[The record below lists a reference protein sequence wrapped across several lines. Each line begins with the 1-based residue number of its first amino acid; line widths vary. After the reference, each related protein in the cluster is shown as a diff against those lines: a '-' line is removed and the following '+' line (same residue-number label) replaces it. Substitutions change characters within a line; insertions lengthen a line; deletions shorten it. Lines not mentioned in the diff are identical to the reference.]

1 MDLHLF
7 FTLLLYSLPGLVI
20 GFTLHELM
28 HAVVSVRLGDN
39 TPRRDGRLSLDPL
52 VQIDPFGF
60 AALVVIGFGFARPVV
75 INTLRIRT
83 PVQRALVAFAG
94 PATNLALAAIAGIA
108 LRLLV
113 AASPSISEPSL
124 SISDSGLIEFP
135 YFGQGGAGFILFWV
149 LYQTMYINAL
159 LFVFNM
165 IPIPPLDGFRVFQAL
180 FGRALPDL
188 FTWMERNAQLLAV
201 VGILALFVL
210 PRVGDNQ
217 AGNVLTSAV
226 QRVVSTLYHGS
237 EPPVAGF
244 ESLFNALSGR

>member
-1 MDLHLF
+1 
-7 FTLLLYSLPGLVI
+7 
-20 GFTLHELM
+20 M

-135 YFGQGGAGFILFWV
+135 YFGQGGAGFILFW
-149 LYQTMYINAL
+149 AL
-159 LFVFNM
+159 
-165 IPIPPLDGFRVFQAL
+165 
-180 FGRALPDL
+180 
-188 FTWMERNAQLLAV
+188 
-201 VGILALFVL
+201 
-210 PRVGDNQ
+210 
-217 AGNVLTSAV
+217 
-226 QRVVSTLYHGS
+226 
-237 EPPVAGF
+237 
-244 ESLFNALSGR
+244 

>member
-1 MDLHLF
+1 VDLHLF
-7 FTLLLYSLPGLVI
+7 LTLFLYSLPGLVI

-83 PVQRALVAFAG
+83 PAQQALVAFAG
-94 PATNLALAAIAGIA
+94 PATNLALAALTGLV
-108 LRLLV
+108 LRLVV
-113 AASPSISEPSL
+113 AASPSITTPNL
-124 SISDSGLIEFP
+124 SFSDIGVLQFP
-135 YFGQGGAGFILFWV
+135 YFGQGGGGFILFWV

-165 IPIPPLDGFRVFQAL
+165 IPIPPLDGFKVFKGL
-180 FGRALPDL
+180 FGRILPDL
-188 FTWMERNAQLLAV
+188 FAWMERNAQLLAV
-201 VGILALFVL
+201 AGLIALFVL
-210 PRVGDNQ
+210 PRAGNNS

-226 QRVVSTLYHGS
+226 EQVVSTLYHGDT
-237 EPPVAGF
+237 PPVPGF

>member
-7 FTLLLYSLPGLVI
+7 LTLLLYSLPGLVI

-52 VQIDPFGF
+52 VQIDPIGF

-83 PVQRALVAFAG
+83 ATQRALVAFAG
-94 PATNLALAAIAGIA
+94 PGTNLALAAITGVG

-113 AASPSISEPSL
+113 AADPSITTPTL
-124 SISDSGLIEFP
+124 NVNDVGLIDFP

-165 IPIPPLDGFRVFQAL
+165 IPIPPLDGFKVFQGL
-180 FGRALPDL
+180 FGRVFPDL
-188 FTWMERNAQLLAV
+188 FAWMERNAQLLAV
-201 VGILALFVL
+201 AGILAIFVL
-210 PRVGDNQ
+210 PRVGSNQ

-226 QRVVSTLYHGS
+226 QQVVSTLYHGP

>member
-7 FTLLLYSLPGLVI
+7 LTLFLYSLPGLVI

-52 VQIDPFGF
+52 VQIDPVGF

-75 INTLRIRT
+75 INTMRIRT
-83 PVQRALVAFAG
+83 AAQQALVAFAG
-94 PATNLALAAIAGIA
+94 PATNLALAALVGLA

-113 AASPSISEPSL
+113 ATSPSITTPSL
-124 SISDSGLIEFP
+124 DPAAGFLQFP

-165 IPIPPLDGFRVFQAL
+165 IPIPPLDGFRVFKGL

-188 FTWMERNAQLLAV
+188 FAWMERNAQLLAV
-201 VGILALFVL
+201 AGIIALFVL
-210 PRVGDNQ
+210 PRVGNNNQ
-217 AGNVLTSAV
+217 AGNVLTSAIGE
-226 QRVVSTLYHGS
+226 VVSALYHGDL
-237 EPPVAGF
+237 PPVAGF